1 MTWVRA
7 QRRAGETVLPLTKS
21 EFAICELLALH
32 PGQAFSKEQIYEAVF
47 GYDGAAD
54 DSAITEHIKNIRA
67 KLRAAGADAGAIETV
82 WGIGY
87 RWRAG

>member
-1 MTWVRA
+1 M
-7 QRRAGETVLPLTKS
+7 PLTKS

-32 PGQAFSKEQIYEAVF
+32 PAGVQQGADLRGRVF